1 MIGLDGGNNQEDILG
16 KLQKLVAYNI
26 RRIRIE
32 NGVSQR
38 DLAAWCNFEH
48 SNMCRI
54 EAGRTNL
61 TLSSLSRIGTA
72 LGVDIRSFFEPY
84 GGVLDTK
91 SRH

>member
-1 MIGLDGGNNQEDILG
+1 MIGVNEEKNQGDQLG

-26 RRIRIE
+26 RRIRLE
-32 NGVSQR
+32 HGVSQR

-61 TLSSLSRIGTA
+61 TLSSLYRISAA
-72 LGVDIRSFFEPY
+72 LSVDIRSFFEPY
-84 GGVLDTK
+84 D
-91 SRH
+91 

>member
-1 MIGLDGGNNQEDILG
+1 MIGVNEEKNQGDLLE

-26 RRIRIE
+26 RRIRLE
-32 NGVSQR
+32 HGVSQR

-61 TLSSLSRIGTA
+61 TLSSLYKISVA

-84 GGVLDTK
+84 D
-91 SRH
+91 